1 MSDLMKISNGAMRA
15 IMALNSGG
23 EFSDAEILAC
33 LQSAATTVEKAI
45 AADMKTQMRA
55 KLFNMIPGGAK

>member
-1 MSDLMKISNGAMRA
+1 MSDLIKISGGAMRA

-33 LQSAATTVEKAI
+33 LQSAATTVEKAM
-45 AADMKTQMRA
+45 AADMDVQMRA